1 MSEILKSASLEKQA
15 VNDSELAL
23 INRQTL
29 RALTADEVFVFRLAA
44 CDNQV
49 DRDFERFTDG
59 ALDGLVP
66 LFVGRR
72 S

>member
-44 CDNQV
+44 CDN
-49 DRDFERFTDG
+49 DSPMRPWTDWPRCLWG
-59 ALDGLVP
+59 A
-66 LFVGRR
+66 R

>member
-29 RALTADEVFVFRLAA
+29 RALTAD
-44 CDNQV
+44 
-49 DRDFERFTDG
+49 
-59 ALDGLVP
+59 
-66 LFVGRR
+66 
-72 S
+72 